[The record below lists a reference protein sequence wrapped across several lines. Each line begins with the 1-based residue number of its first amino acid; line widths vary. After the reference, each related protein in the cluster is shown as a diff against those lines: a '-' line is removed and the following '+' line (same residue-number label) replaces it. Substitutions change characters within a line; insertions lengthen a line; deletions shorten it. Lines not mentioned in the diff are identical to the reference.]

1 MASAV
6 GVATAVV
13 RAKRTRTSH
22 MGGRLPMRDF
32 LGGHR
37 KKHWIQEGWAALG
50 MAFDGVLTI
59 AFFFRGWWLEY

>member
-1 MASAV
+1 MA
-6 GVATAVV
+6 
-13 RAKRTRTSH
+13 
-22 MGGRLPMRDF
+22 MRDF